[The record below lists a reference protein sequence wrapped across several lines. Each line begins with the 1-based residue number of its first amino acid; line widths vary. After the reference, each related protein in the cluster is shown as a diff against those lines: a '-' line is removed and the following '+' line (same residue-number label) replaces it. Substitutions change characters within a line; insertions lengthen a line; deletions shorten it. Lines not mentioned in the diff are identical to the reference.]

1 MEKYSVNKIILKK
14 TTLKIHAMVQDYV
27 FMCVSVCD
35 CVPTEVLHVVIGV
48 KRKSNKK
55 LNLCLVIK

>member
-14 TTLKIHAMVQDYV
+14 TTLKIHAEVQEYV

-35 CVPTEVLHVVIGV
+35 CVPTEVLQIT
-48 KRKSNKK
+48 NQ
-55 LNLCLVIK
+55 IKN